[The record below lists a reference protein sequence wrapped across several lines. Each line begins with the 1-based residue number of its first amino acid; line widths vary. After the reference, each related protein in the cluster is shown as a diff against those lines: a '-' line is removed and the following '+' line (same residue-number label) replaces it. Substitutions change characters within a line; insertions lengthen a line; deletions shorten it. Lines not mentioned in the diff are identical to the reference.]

1 MGPVDGV
8 KREGASTVTG
18 LRSSDPPPNVEET
31 TEEAPMS
38 DLPRAS
44 TVLATLRSVV
54 GTAGVIQMRD
64 YGHGLGAVHVTL
76 PHWLTPALSELSV
89 SDDWDYVGPTESG
102 QDDVASPSC
111 MEFSRWVRLT

>member
-1 MGPVDGV
+1 MRCRD
-8 KREGASTVTG
+8 
-18 LRSSDPPPNVEET
+18 LRPTLEWT
-31 TEEAPMS
+31 KEEALMS

-64 YGHGLGAVHVTL
+64 YGHGLAAVHVTL
-76 PHWLTPALSELSV
+76 PHWLTPALSELSF
-89 SDDWDYVGPTESG
+89 SDDWEYVGPADPG
-102 QDDVASPSC
+102 QDDVASLSC